1 MSIFGKLRLAL
12 NPYHYFVASSER
24 KLFAAKRLKAVI
36 CNSALV
42 KAEIMEWFDV
52 AEEKLHVIY
61 GGVDTQRFHP
71 GLRRTL
77 REPVR
82 RQHGIPMEATLFLFV
97 GSGFE
102 RKGVHQLL
110 RALAELPPHAYL
122 LVVGKDKRTRYYETV
137 AKKLGISGRVRFAG
151 ALVDVTGAYAAADA
165 FVLPTLYDPF
175 PNVILEAMACGLP
188 IVTSTKSGGAEFVEA
203 GVNGYVC
210 DALDLPAL
218 RRSMER
224 LLSKAVCDSMGAASR
239 SRVEPYT
246 LERMSDHYLR
256 LYKTLLSSV

>member
-1 MSIFGKLRLAL
+1 MNIFGKLRLAL

-24 KLFAAKRLKAVI
+24 KLFAAARLKAVI
-36 CNSALV
+36 CNSAMV
-42 KAEIMEWFDV
+42 KSEIMEWFDI

-77 REPVR
+77 RQGAR
-82 RQHGIPMEATLFLFV
+82 QQHGIPMEAKLFLFV

-102 RKGVHQLL
+102 RKGLRQLL
-110 RALAELPPHAYL
+110 RALAELPSHAYL
-122 LVVGKDKRTRYYETV
+122 LVVGKDKRTRHYENL
-137 AKKLGISGRVRFAG
+137 ARSLGISGRVRFAG

-175 PNVILEAMACGLP
+175 PNVVLEAMACGLP
-188 IVTSTKSGGAEFVEA
+188 VVTSTKSGGAELVEA

-210 DALDLPAL
+210 DALDVASL
-218 RRSMER
+218 RQSMER
-224 LLSKAVCDSMGAASR
+224 LLSNSVCDSMGAASR

-246 LERMSDHYLR
+246 LERMSDRYLR
-256 LYKTLLSSV
+256 LYQTLLKSA